1 MIDLEI
7 GEEEFAE
14 PGGLVVRGVREGDA
28 FLMSL
33 YGELDI
39 ASARVL
45 ERRLQM
51 AAASRSG
58 RVVLDLSGLQF
69 VDSAGLHALVRA
81 QDDLR
86 DAGQEV
92 ALLRGPRAVQRVFE
106 LTGAEELFDF
116 EG

>member
-1 MIDLEI
+1 MIDVEI
-7 GEEEFAE
+7 DEGLAE
-14 PGGLVVRGVREGDA
+14 PGGLVVRGAREGDA
-28 FLMSL
+28 FLLSL

-51 AAASRSG
+51 ARSSRAG

-69 VDSAGLHALVRA
+69 IDSAGLHALVRV
-81 QDDLR
+81 QEELR
-86 DAGQEV
+86 AAGQEL
-92 ALLRGPRAVQRVFE
+92 ALLRGPRAVQQVFE
-106 LTGAEELFDF
+106 LTDAVGLFDF

>member
-7 GEEEFAE
+7 DDGVAQPGELA
-14 PGGLVVRGVREGDA
+14 LRGAREGNT
-28 FLMSL
+28 FVLSL

-45 ERRLQM
+45 ERRLGM
-51 AAASRSG
+51 ARSSRSG

-69 VDSAGLHALVRA
+69 IDSAGLHALVRV
-81 QDDLR
+81 QENLR
-86 DAGQEV
+86 EAGQEL
-92 ALLRGPRAVQRVFE
+92 ALLRGPRAVQQVFE
-106 LTGAEELFDF
+106 LTDAVRLFDF